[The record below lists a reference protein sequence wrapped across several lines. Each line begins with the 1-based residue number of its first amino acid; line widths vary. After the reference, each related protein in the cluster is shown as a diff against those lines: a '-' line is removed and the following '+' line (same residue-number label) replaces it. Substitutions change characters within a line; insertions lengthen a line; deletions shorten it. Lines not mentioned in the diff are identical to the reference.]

1 MHLIC
6 TYIYIYSF
14 CIKSRIQSDTVVDGE
29 AQNFKLNL
37 DTEDLS
43 KAAVGAD
50 DLNLESGY

>member
-1 MHLIC
+1 M
-6 TYIYIYSF
+6 
-14 CIKSRIQSDTVVDGE
+14 VDGE

-50 DLNLESGY
+50 DLNFESGYLTGQIRPMNILNKLKDNV

>member
-1 MHLIC
+1 MC
-6 TYIYIYSF
+6 SV
-14 CIKSRIQSDTVVDGE
+14 CIEFRIQSDTVVDGE

-43 KAAVGAD
+43 KAAFGAN

>member
-1 MHLIC
+1 MC
-6 TYIYIYSF
+6 SF
-14 CIKSRIQSDTVVDGE
+14 CIEFRIQSDTVVDGE

-43 KAAVGAD
+43 KAAVVAN

>member
-1 MHLIC
+1 MC
-6 TYIYIYSF
+6 SF
-14 CIKSRIQSDTVVDGE
+14 CIEFRIKSDTVVYGE

-43 KAAVGAD
+43 KAAVVAD

>member
-1 MHLIC
+1 MC
-6 TYIYIYSF
+6 SF
-14 CIKSRIQSDTVVDGE
+14 CIEFRIQSDTVVDGE

-50 DLNLESGY
+50 DLNFELGY